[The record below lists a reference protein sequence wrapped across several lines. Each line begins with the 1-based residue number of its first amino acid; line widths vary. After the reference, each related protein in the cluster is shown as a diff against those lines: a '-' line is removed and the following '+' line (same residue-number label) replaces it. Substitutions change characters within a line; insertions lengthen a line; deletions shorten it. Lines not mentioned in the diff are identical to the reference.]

1 MSQDSVH
8 EIVDK
13 KSSFKIHT
21 VKSIEQRFKEK
32 TKKYGGTGR
41 RRSSIRFQ
49 PFRSKRQE
57 TLVTL
62 HGKLRGKSKRGSNNS
77 HLNDELLQ
85 TPSKKSRYL
94 RFHRVNDDY
103 ERERPRTSSH
113 SRVNMKR
120 LSKGKEDD
128 DEYSGLDFFEFKWCG
143 NFETNRKLFFF
154 HFHLNFPGF

>member
-1 MSQDSVH
+1 MSQDSLH
-8 EIVDK
+8 EIVNK

-32 TKKYGGTGR
+32 TRKYGGTGR
-41 RRSSIRFQ
+41 RRSSIRFH
-49 PFRSKRQE
+49 PFRPKRQE

-62 HGKLRGKSKRGSNNS
+62 HGELRGKSKRGSNNS

-103 ERERPRTSSH
+103 ERERLRTSSH
-113 SRVNMKR
+113 SRINMKR
-120 LSKGKEDD
+120 LSKGKGD
-128 DEYSGLDFFEFKWCG
+128 DEYSGLDFFEFKWCRNLG
-143 NFETNRKLFFF
+143 INSKLFFVC
-154 HFHLNFPGF
+154 FHLNFPGF